1 MARGGGGTNGK
12 PQLSP
17 LDATQLGDSLALG
30 TEVKSFRPTVEAG
43 DGSWTTVW
51 LPEIELSGSGETI
64 DEAKASL
71 VEILG
76 MYLDDLRAD
85 GQLAASRF
93 DATRSLLTRA
103 MHAHEAGMLA
113 EFVFGG

>member
-1 MARGGGGTNGK
+1 MARGGVSTNGK

-17 LDATQLGDSLALG
+17 LDASELGDALALG
-30 TEVKSFRPTVEAG
+30 AEVKSFRPTVDTG

-64 DEAKASL
+64 DEAKAAL
-71 VEILG
+71 VEIFG

-85 GQLAASRF
+85 GRLTSTRF
-93 DATRSLLTRA
+93 DATRALLTRA
-103 MHAHEAGMLA
+103 MDAQSAGQLA
-113 EFVFGG
+113 DFVFGG